1 MLRPRHGASLRHDGM
16 SRDGRRGTPGR
27 LLADDRG
34 DRQLTTTAMRLPP
47 ALPSSF
53 QLASN
58 EVHSWCASLDVPPET
73 SARLYATLTPDE
85 RTRSARFQFERDQQ
99 RFIVARGVLRDLLGR
114 YLQTQPSR
122 IGFVYNAFGK
132 PDLSPEFGN
141 RLKFNLSHSAGLAL
155 IAIAT
160 ASNVGV
166 DLEYIRAQSDYADIA
181 RWFFSTAE
189 GDYLLALP
197 SHLYAEAFFSCW
209 TKKEAYLKACGE
221 GLATP
226 LNSFSVPLRTNP
238 AHSPVDLYVGSKDIA
253 PAKRWSLYTLRPAP
267 GYAGALAIEGT
278 GWRLRQWQWK
288 MPQRAE

>member
-1 MLRPRHGASLRHDGM
+1 MSLTPPR
-16 SRDGRRGTPGR
+16 
-27 LLADDRG
+27 
-34 DRQLTTTAMRLPP
+34 
-47 ALPSSF
+47 PSSF
-53 QLASN
+53 QLASD
-58 EVHSWCASLDVPPET
+58 EVHSWCARLDVPPET

-85 RTRSARFQFERDQQ
+85 RTRSARFQFELDQQ

-114 YLQTQPSR
+114 YLQTQPGQIR
-122 IGFVYNAFGK
+122 FVYNAFGK
-132 PDLSPEFGN
+132 PDLGPEFGN

-166 DLEYIRAQSDYADIA
+166 DLEYVRAQSDYADIA
-181 RWFFSTAE
+181 RSFLSTAE
-189 GDYLLALP
+189 ADYLIALP
-197 SHLYAEAFFSCW
+197 SHLYAEAFLGCW
-209 TKKEAYLKACGE
+209 TKKEAYVKACGE

-226 LNSFSVPLRTNP
+226 LNGFSVPLTTDP
-238 AHSPVDLYVGSKDIA
+238 GDTPVDLYLASKDMV

-288 MPQRAE
+288 MPQRVE